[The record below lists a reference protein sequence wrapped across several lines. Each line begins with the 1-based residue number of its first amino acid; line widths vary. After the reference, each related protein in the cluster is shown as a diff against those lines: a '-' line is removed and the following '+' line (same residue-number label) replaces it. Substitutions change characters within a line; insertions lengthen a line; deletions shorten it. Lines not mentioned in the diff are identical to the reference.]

1 MLQKTF
7 KEKLMVKNIWLTF
20 LSVEVLHDFLL
31 IALVDIIDICVSFR
45 FRCEDPVIKVKIS
58 NLISFVCP
66 VYDLRPYLEN
76 YLYTNGEIYESLY
89 FVDDNF
95 TAYNTCDATSKIL
108 RCSTNWNVHKTLPE
122 IEKQIFL

>member
-122 IEKQIFL
+122 KEKQIF

>member
-1 MLQKTF
+1 MLQNTLRKGYG
-7 KEKLMVKNIWLTF
+7 EKHSHLTF
-20 LSVEVLHDFLL
+20 LLVEVLHDFRL
-31 IALVDIIDICVSFR
+31 IFTVDIIDICVSFR

-76 YLYTNGEIYESLY
+76 YLYANGEIYESLY

-95 TAYNTCDATSKIL
+95 TAYHTCDATSKIVC
-108 RCSTNWNVHKTLPE
+108 CSTTEMSIKLCQ
-122 IEKQIFL
+122 K

>member
-1 MLQKTF
+1 MH
-7 KEKLMVKNIWLTF
+7 LTF
-20 LSVEVLHDFLL
+20 LSVEVLHDFL
-31 IALVDIIDICVSFR
+31 IIVLVDIIDICDSFR
-45 FRCEDPVIKVKIS
+45 FRREDPVIKVKIS

-76 YLYTNGEIYESLY
+76 YLYANGEIYESLY

-108 RCSTNWNVHKTLPE
+108 RCSTN
-122 IEKQIFL
+122 

>member
-1 MLQKTF
+1 MH
-7 KEKLMVKNIWLTF
+7 LTF
-20 LSVEVLHDFLL
+20 LSVEVLHDFL
-31 IALVDIIDICVSFR
+31 IIVLVDIIDICDSFR
-45 FRCEDPVIKVKIS
+45 FRREDPVIKVKIS

-108 RCSTNWNVHKTLPE
+108 RCSTN
-122 IEKQIFL
+122 